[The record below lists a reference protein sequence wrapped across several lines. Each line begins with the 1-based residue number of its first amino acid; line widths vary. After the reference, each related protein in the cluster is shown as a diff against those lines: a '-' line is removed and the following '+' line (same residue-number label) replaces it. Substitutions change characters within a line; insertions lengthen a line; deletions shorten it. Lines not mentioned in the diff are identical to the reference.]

1 MIFLLHFVLK
11 RKSAIIKAPI
21 QHPPIQLN
29 TSTNLENGYSV
40 INETLKNAVEKHV
53 HRFTLSPEKK
63 KRYEYLSS
71 TPIFIVRNQ
80 IEQAS

>member
-29 TSTNLENGYSV
+29 TSTNLEKKTLYPGYSV

-63 KRYEYLSS
+63 
-71 TPIFIVRNQ
+71 TI
-80 IEQAS
+80 